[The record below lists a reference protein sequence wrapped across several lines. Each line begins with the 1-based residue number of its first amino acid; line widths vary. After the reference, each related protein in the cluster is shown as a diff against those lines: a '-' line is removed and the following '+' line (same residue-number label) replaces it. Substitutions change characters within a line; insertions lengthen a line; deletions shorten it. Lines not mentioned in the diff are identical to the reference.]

1 MNQSREALH
10 SSKSVEWYTP
20 AKYIHAV
27 HEVMDWIN
35 LDPASCE
42 EANTI
47 VRAQHYFS
55 LEHSGL
61 KVDWYGK
68 VYLNPPYGGE
78 TKLWVDRLIY
88 FFTGYKVTEAILL
101 VNATPDRSWFNQLW
115 TFPICFTDHR
125 IRFISGEGQQV
136 SRPTHGNAFVY
147 FGKQQ
152 HKFCRIFS
160 QFGTVVE
167 RSGQC

>member
-20 AKYIHAV
+20 KKYIDAV
-27 HEVMDWIN
+27 IQVMDWIN
-35 LDPASCE
+35 IDPASCAQ
-42 EANTI
+42 ANEWI
-47 VRAQHYFS
+47 KAQHYYS

-61 KVDWYGK
+61 KVDWFGK
-68 VYLNPPYGGE
+68 VYLNPPYGGQ
-78 TKLWVDRLIY
+78 TGIWVNKLINQYRL
-88 FFTGYKVTEAILL
+88 FNVTEAILL
-101 VNATPDRSWFNQLW
+101 INAATDRNWFRQL
-115 TFPICFTDHR
+115 FNYPICFTDHR
-125 IRFISGEGQQV
+125 IKFIPADGLTA

-160 QFGTVVE
+160 RFGTAVE